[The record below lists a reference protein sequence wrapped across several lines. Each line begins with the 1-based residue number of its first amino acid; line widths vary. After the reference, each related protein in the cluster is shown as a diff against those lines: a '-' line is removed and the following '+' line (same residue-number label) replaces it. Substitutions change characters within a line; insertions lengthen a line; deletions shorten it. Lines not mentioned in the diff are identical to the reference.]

1 MTSEGRL
8 PLLSSKKVI
17 NALKRNGFA
26 YAPKRGKGSHV
37 AMIKEGGNGEKRLVV
52 IPKRKVIPRG
62 TLL

>member
-37 AMIKEGGNGEKRLVV
+37 AMIKEG
-52 IPKRKVIPRG
+52 
-62 TLL
+62 